1 MKKVERWFSSSVG
14 QKLLVG
20 GTGLFLCTF
29 LLVHLAGNLLLF
41 KDDGGEAFEEY
52 SEFMS
57 TSGAIRTLEVVLAVG
72 FLVHVVFG
80 FRTWLKNR
88 MARPVHYEA
97 NRAWENSSSS
107 SRVMHLTGLIVLVFL
122 IVHLKTFFVPT
133 RILQQPGV
141 SMTELVHGAFSNP
154 LYVGFYILSMF
165 LLGYHL
171 KQGFQSAFQTF
182 GVRSALQ
189 TAVDSAA
196 LIFWLLIPIGFA
208 SLPVYFLWRHLTGA
222 I

>member
-1 MKKVERWFSSSVG
+1 
-14 QKLLVG
+14 
-20 GTGLFLCTF
+20 
-29 LLVHLAGNLLLF
+29 
-41 KDDGGEAFEEY
+41 
-52 SEFMS
+52 
-57 TSGAIRTLEVVLAVG
+57 
-72 FLVHVVFG
+72 
-80 FRTWLKNR
+80 
-88 MARPVHYEA
+88 
-97 NRAWENSSSS
+97 
-107 SRVMHLTGLIVLVFL
+107 
-122 IVHLKTFFVPT
+122 
-133 RILQQPGV
+133 
-141 SMTELVHGAFSNP
+141 MTELVHGAFSNP